1 MGIKINGISIPV
13 GGISW
18 EYTESKKKGIQEIF
32 YYLESKRILT
42 NPIEMEIKEW
52 SEKSAIEIK
61 NKLVE
66 TLSKYEYDQITA
78 KTIKAMVDACNE
90 FLDDMLKVDTSG
102 IIYKN
107 SQRDW
112 CDMRYS
118 VAMKKFRGNFRYNIK
133 LLTEVYEIQF
143 LKEIPEE
150 Y

>member
-1 MGIKINGISIPV
+1 M
-13 GGISW
+13 
-18 EYTESKKKGIQEIF
+18 F

-42 NPIEMEIKEW
+42 NPMEMEIKEW
-52 SEKSAIEIK
+52 SEKSVIEIK

-66 TLSKYEYDQITA
+66 ILSKYEYDRITV
-78 KTIKAMVDACNE
+78 KIIKAMIDTCNE
-90 FLDDMLKVDTSG
+90 FLDDMQKFDTSG

-107 SQRDW
+107 SKKDW

-118 VAMKKFRGNFRYNIK
+118 AAMKKFRKSFRDNIK
-133 LLTEVYEIQF
+133 LLTEEYEIEF